1 MSVLGVCV
9 TILLLDNKM
18 LPMRMGSTTDK
29 DGNVV
34 STWQRLWLLRL
45 LEKPQ
50 QENQTPGY
58 RISQHPNGHLPRND
72 VETDKLRCVL
82 NTWGRLAGTAG
93 PPGRAGKLGFLPEV
107 VGRNPAFPGRSPTE
121 DLAEPPATAVLLPD
135 FKHCPFL
142 EAAGVFISFKV
153 GHGHVK

>member
-18 LPMRMGSTTDK
+18 LPMRMGSTADK

-45 LEKPQ
+45 LEMPQ

-58 RISQHPNGHLPRND
+58 RISQHPKDR
-72 VETDKLRCVL
+72 KS
-82 NTWGRLAGTAG
+82 
-93 PPGRAGKLGFLPEV
+93 V
-107 VGRNPAFPGRSPTE
+107 V
-121 DLAEPPATAVLLPD
+121 
-135 FKHCPFL
+135 
-142 EAAGVFISFKV
+142 
-153 GHGHVK
+153 